1 MADAPKRNAAGNTKV
16 IGSDSSGNE
25 TNYVNAS
32 ANLEQ
37 FVVDRLN
44 NGGEDSVINVT
55 AGTPVEIK
63 VGASPRTERKL
74 VLVQPDGKILF
85 GFSNTTQ
92 SFRVF
97 KNQIIRDGGQ
107 VMMVAIIHQKGETQ
121 FTPRLV
127 YRCVPLLFLF
137 FWKMVE

>member
-97 KNQIIRDGGQ
+97 KNQIIRISLGPNTSFWIDAVSGT
-107 VMMVAIIHQKGETQ
+107 VPVSIGE
-121 FTPRLV
+121 V
-127 YRCVPLLFLF
+127 S
-137 FWKMVE
+137 